1 MKNKLY
7 LSLVVV
13 AVLCL
18 GGWIGYGQRT
28 SSARQTWEYKTIHRS
43 RGFAAAEENLQRAGE
58 WDSWAEDGKRLP
70 TPVDITAKLTQLGV
84 QGWELVSVTPRS
96 SLLGGHESSDEG
108 GVSADYAGF
117 TTDETWVFKRLKP

>member
-13 AVLCL
+13 AFLCL
-18 GGWIGYGQRT
+18 VGWNGYGQRT
-28 SSARQTWEYKTIHRS
+28 SIKRQTWEYKTVLRS
-43 RGFAAAEENLQRAGE
+43 RGFAAAEEKLQRAAV
-58 WDSWAEDGKRLP
+58 WDSWAEDKQPLAA
-70 TPVDITAKLTQLGV
+70 PVDITAKLTQLGD

-96 SLLGGHESSDEG
+96 SLLGGHETSEEG
-108 GVSADYAGF
+108 GVSSDYAGF